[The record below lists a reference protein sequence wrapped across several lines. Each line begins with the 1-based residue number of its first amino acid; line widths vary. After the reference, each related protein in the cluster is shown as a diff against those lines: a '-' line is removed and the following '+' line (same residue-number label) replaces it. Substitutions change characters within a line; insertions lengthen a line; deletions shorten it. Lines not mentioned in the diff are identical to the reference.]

1 MTLGIC
7 VTLFPRNSINHW
19 CISRYETERL
29 GRENFFGGEEGLAL
43 ALGLAMYRFFGDP
56 ASCDCLAVSTG
67 KATSD
72 LSSITGSYIRIIVA
86 HRTDRIVV
94 VVVVVVSVVNRLT
107 DAAFSIGLSYDYLRT
122 RGRVNII

>member
-1 MTLGIC
+1 MLGIC

-29 GRENFFGGEEGLAL
+29 GRENSFGGEDGLAL
-43 ALGLAMYRFFGDP
+43 ALGLAMYPLFGDP

-72 LSSITGSYIRIIVA
+72 PSSSMGSYIRRIVA
-86 HRTDRIVV
+86 MHPKSIV
-94 VVVVVVSVVNRLT
+94 SPHGGNSKLCARK
-107 DAAFSIGLSYDYLRT
+107 GLF
-122 RGRVNII
+122 